1 MTRKVMLVVVAV
13 AAVLILA
20 GSAGERPDADASLR
34 TMALLFRRLQL
45 GFGTEHDHI

>member
-20 GSAGERPDADASLR
+20 GSAANAQTQMQVYGLWHCYSDACS
-34 TMALLFRRLQL
+34 
-45 GFGTEHDHI
+45 